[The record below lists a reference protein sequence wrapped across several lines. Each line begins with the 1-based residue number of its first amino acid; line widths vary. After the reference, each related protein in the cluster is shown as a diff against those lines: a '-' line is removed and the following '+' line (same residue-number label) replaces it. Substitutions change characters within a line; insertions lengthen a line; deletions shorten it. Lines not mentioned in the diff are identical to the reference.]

1 VAHLTLGQV
10 GGGMITINCKITIFA
25 NLALKTFLWSTP
37 LEEWM
42 TKVKKEKEKYM
53 NIEVESQTRVK
64 QQIAKMQ
71 ERRVSNLLTEVDFNE
86 HYVHL
91 ADMIAKPTD
100 KYKTN
105 QGRGSTKN
113 LLSTSIEFSGNTYR
127 PSQRFWNSFCA
138 KVGVGTN
145 VFNLF
150 THDEVYN
157 RVVQDS
163 KFSTNGNV
171 RILED
176 AKTKTLLAI
185 TDPAKPIINWQSL
198 LNLINQKE
206 GYGVAYHNGIITSM
220 HSLSADLPVKVGS
233 EDFSQRIAVHTPIDG
248 YGAPSVYLALLRQ
261 VCDNGM
267 VAMSKAFKT
276 TVNIGKK
283 DSGSDIEYSLERMFD
298 SFSNDEGFDA
308 LIRRLDAARK
318 AKLSV
323 REFESVQQI
332 IASIPCKERKADGDL
347 KISPELRRFSNMA
360 GSLHAKYGLSHLQQ
374 MTEKQMALLDTEMSV
389 YEAINFITEV
399 TTHRLNPSNTKH
411 NGIVMK
417 LNSWV
422 GSLIARPFDLEGTI
436 DEQNVQQEFRDL
448 YFADSLPLRN

>member
-1 VAHLTLGQV
+1 MTEI
-10 GGGMITINCKITIFA
+10 IT
-25 NLALKTFLWSTP
+25 P
-37 LEEWM
+37 
-42 TKVKKEKEKYM
+42 
-53 NIEVESQTRVK
+53 VEHKLDQM
-64 QQIAKMQ
+64 QQ
-71 ERRVSNLLTEVDFNE
+71 RRVPDLLKEVDFKE

-91 ADMIAKPTD
+91 SDMVARPTD
-100 KYKTN
+100 KYKNN

-113 LLSTSIEFSGNTYR
+113 LLNTAIEFNGGTYF

-157 RVVQDS
+157 RVVREN
-163 KFSTNGNV
+163 KFSATGNV

-176 AKTKTLLAI
+176 TKTNNLLAI
-185 TDPAKPIINWQSL
+185 TDPAKPIINWQNL
-198 LNLINQKE
+198 LNLINQKD
-206 GYGVAYHNGIITSM
+206 GYDVAYNNGIVTSM
-220 HSLSADLPVKVGS
+220 HSLSTDLPVKVGG
-233 EDFSQRIAVHTPIDG
+233 EDFNQRIAVHTPIDG
-248 YGAPSVYLALLRQ
+248 YGSPSVYLALLRQ
-261 VCDNGM
+261 VCANGM

-283 DSGSDIEYSLERMFD
+283 DSSSDIEYSLERMFD

-308 LIRRLDAARK
+308 LIRRLDAARR

-323 REFESVQQI
+323 REFENAQRI
-332 IASIPCKERKADGDL
+332 IASIPCKDRKEDGDL

-374 MTEKQMALLDTEMSV
+374 MTEKQMSLLETDMSI

-399 TTHRLNPSNTKH
+399 TTHRLNMSNSKH
-411 NGIVMK
+411 GNIAMK
-417 LNSWV
+417 LNGWV
-422 GSLIARPFDLEGTI
+422 GSLISRPFDLEGTI
-436 DEQNVQQEFRDL
+436 DEDKVKDEFQDL
-448 YFADSLPLRN
+448 YFSDSIAKASLN